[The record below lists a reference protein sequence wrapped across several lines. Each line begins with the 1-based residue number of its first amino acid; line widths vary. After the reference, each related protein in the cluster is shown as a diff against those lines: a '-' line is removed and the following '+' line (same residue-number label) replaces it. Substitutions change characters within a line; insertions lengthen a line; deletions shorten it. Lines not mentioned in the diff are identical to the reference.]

1 MVNISVTNAPILI
14 LLVFF
19 AITFIQSGIDKL
31 LNTQGNMDWFK
42 SQFKETFLNS
52 IIVPSFWLITIQE
65 IIAGFSALAVFFMIL
80 FNLSLSYILFYV
92 FVIQAFVLLQ
102 LFFGQRIAKD
112 YVGASGIV
120 PYLITSILAHFYLL
134 NFHTVLFK

>member
-92 FVIQAFVLLQ
+92 FVFQAFVLLQ

-112 YVGASGIV
+112 YAGASGIV
-120 PYLITSILAHFYLL
+120 PYFITSILAHFYLL

>member
-14 LLVFF
+14 LLLFF
-19 AITFIQSGIDKL
+19 AITFIQSGVDKFI
-31 LNTQGNMDWFK
+31 NTQGNIDWFK
-42 SQFKETFLNS
+42 SQFKDTFLNAL
-52 IIVPSFWLITIQE
+52 IVPSFWLITIQE
-65 IIAGFSALAVFFMIL
+65 IIAGFWALAVFFMII
-80 FNLSLSYILFYV
+80 FNFSMSYILFYV
-92 FVIQAFVLLQ
+92 FVFQAFVLLQ

-120 PYLITSILAHFYLL
+120 PYFITSIIAHFYLL

>member
-1 MVNISVTNAPILI
+1 MQLLNQIHMVNISVTNAPILI

-52 IIVPSFWLITIQE
+52 IIVPSFWLIIIQE
-65 IIAGFSALAVFFMIL
+65 IIAGF
-80 FNLSLSYILFYV
+80 
-92 FVIQAFVLLQ
+92 
-102 LFFGQRIAKD
+102 
-112 YVGASGIV
+112 
-120 PYLITSILAHFYLL
+120 
-134 NFHTVLFK
+134 